1 MDYLLQLE
9 GILKPLPI
17 EQGGCPDR
25 PVMEPVD
32 ISTYFSP
39 RPQLICWSGGGCTDN
54 HRVLDRTELRGG
66 DREEKRF
73 EGLSSVALSRPF
85 QMIAVFPT
93 ILP

>member
-1 MDYLLQLE
+1 M
-9 GILKPLPI
+9 KPLPI
-17 EQGGCPDR
+17 EQGGCPNR
-25 PVMEPVD
+25 PGIYY

-54 HRVLDRTELRGG
+54 HQVLDRTELRGG

>member
-1 MDYLLQLE
+1 M
-9 GILKPLPI
+9 KPLPI

-25 PVMEPVD
+25 PGMVQVD

-39 RPQLICWSGGGCTDN
+39 RPLLICWSGGGCTDN
-54 HRVLDRTELRGG
+54 HRVLDRTELREG
-66 DREEKRF
+66 DRKERRF
-73 EGLSSVALSRPF
+73 EELSSVALSRPF